1 MAQQALRAIEEADRV
16 LFLVDAREGLAP
28 SDHFIAQTLRKLGKQ
43 VIVVANKAEGLDAAA
58 AAAEFHQLGLGEPQA
73 ISSAHG
79 DGVRVIDGATCCR
92 AWSTREEG
100 DAAGPDDI
108 RVAVIGRPNVGKS
121 TLINR
126 LLGEERLIT
135 FDQPGTTR
143 DAVFVPFERD
153 GRRYTLI
160 DTAGVRR
167 RARVEEA
174 VEKFSVIKALQAV
187 DSANVVIGVID
198 AHDTVAEQD
207 ASLFGMVAERGRA
220 LIIAVNKWDGI
231 PMDKRDEIRAGLDL
245 RLPFL
250 DFAPVHFISALHGT
264 GVGELM
270 RGVSH
275 AYDASMR
282 EMPTPELTRVLETRD
297 RAAPAAAGAR
307 PAHQAALRA
316 PGRAQSADHRR
327 ARQPGAAR
335 PGCLSALSRERVSQA
350 LPAGRHAGAGR
361 VPRRRESVQ
370 GQAQPAHAAP
380 GALAPA
386 PAEAR
391 EALSGHVC
399 MPQQAMRAKPRKD
412 YTDRAMATARKILKL
427 QRPFPMRRG
436 GELPSVEI
444 AYETWGDPAVR
455 HDNAVLIFTGLSPSA
470 HAASSTEDP
479 AQGWWEDMIGP
490 GRPIDT
496 RRFFVICVNS
506 LGSPFGSTS
515 PISINPDD
523 RPAVSADLPGA
534 HRGGHGARRA

>member
-1 MAQQALRAIEEADRV
+1 MLPVIALVGRPNVGKSTLFNFLTGTRDALVADLPGLTRDRNYGYGKGGAIPYLVVDTGGLVVDAQGVEQLMAKQALRAIDEADRV
-16 LFLVDAREGLAP
+16 LFMVDARDGLAP
-28 SDHFIAQTLRKLGKQ
+28 SDHFIAQTLRKLDKD
-43 VIVVANKAEGLDAAA
+43 VVLVVNKAEGLDSST
-58 AAAEFHQLGLGEPQA
+58 AAAEFYQLGLGEPRS
-73 ISSAHG
+73 ISATHG
-79 DGVRVIDGATCCR
+79 DGVRSLMEDVLQGLESVTGA
-92 AWSTREEG
+92 EG
-100 DAAGPDDI
+100 AGPEDI

-174 VEKFSVIKALQAV
+174 IEKFSVIKALQAV

-220 LIIAVNKWDGI
+220 LLIAVNKWDGI

-282 EMPTPELTRVLETRD
+282 EMATPELTRVLENAIVQHQPPLVRG
-297 RAAPAAAGAR
+297 RR
-307 PAHQAALRA
+307 IKLRYAHQGGRNPPIIVVHGNQVQHVPDAYRRYLSNVFRKNFRLEGTPVRVEFRA
-316 PGRAQSADHRR
+316 DDNPFKGKRNPLTPRQRR
-327 ARQPGAAR
+327 SRQR
-335 PGCLSALSRERVSQA
+335 MMKRV
-350 LPAGRHAGAGR
+350 
-361 VPRRRESVQ
+361 
-370 GQAQPAHAAP
+370 
-380 GALAPA
+380 
-386 PAEAR
+386 
-391 EALSGHVC
+391 
-399 MPQQAMRAKPRKD
+399 KRK
-412 YTDRAMATARKILKL
+412 
-427 QRPFPMRRG
+427 
-436 GELPSVEI
+436 
-444 AYETWGDPAVR
+444 
-455 HDNAVLIFTGLSPSA
+455 
-470 HAASSTEDP
+470 
-479 AQGWWEDMIGP
+479 
-490 GRPIDT
+490 
-496 RRFFVICVNS
+496 
-506 LGSPFGSTS
+506 
-515 PISINPDD
+515 
-523 RPAVSADLPGA
+523 
-534 HRGGHGARRA
+534 